1 MRRTIGG
8 NAQDRRRARRAASRR
23 QTNGL
28 SDQDVRDIQTM
39 IAAASGSTDLPLSD
53 QDTAWDSG
61 AAVKTLDP
69 ADFPK
74 AYFWKDPD
82 GDATTKAAFK
92 LPFASKASGK
102 LMAIWRGV
110 TAAAGAVQG
119 ARGGVSIPS
128 GDVGAV
134 KARIA
139 GYYADAAKKF
149 NDPSI
154 KPPWEGNESAGETAA
169 FLLAYAECAGTLSR
183 SPVETDIQ
191 FAWYSMYDE
200 GAPVEDRV
208 AVYFADE
215 ETFEAFE
222 ERLAYWE
229 AEFGDDP
236 DEGRYAAIATYI
248 DAVLADPH
256 MLGGPPSKGTK
267 KDKRLKGNNPG
278 GDTNNE
284 EGDQPED
291 DNMSVQPYD
300 ESVGVGLAALEA
312 VEELAASV
320 KCGCGHAYSEHSGAG
335 GTCGHE
341 DGRGTCRCGEFA
353 YPEADVAAL
362 AAAIVELRPDF
373 AGQEEAVGRVAER
386 MLLALE
392 AAAGDVAW
400 GPEDGFVDLLCD
412 LNEILEGQAGSKG
425 FHYDGDEIM
434 YGGGPRA
441 VDVSVKLDKTLI
453 CDGDDKYVAPITIDG
468 QGEPMLSDRSD
479 WIHVEKGFIET
490 PEDGDDSMQS
500 AATQMRFAL
509 RDIVMTATT
518 TADLAPEA
526 VEVIPEKSDE
536 ITPPTANANGEIPWT
551 ATFVPEGILTEDGR
565 AFAPGSIILP
575 PDEQARQLPLTLMG
589 LIETSAEGGHDRA
602 KVAGRID
609 NMWREDDTSKVK
621 ASGVFSNEE
630 WGAMI
635 ARMVESKEL
644 TGLSVD
650 IAPLEYEHV
659 NRSDWF
665 NEKGEWTAVQG
676 EDGEWAPANGAT
688 MQEPESLEEWLNADL
703 VLAITK
709 AVIGMATVCPF
720 PAFGAAEI
728 SLAASGLP
736 RTYTGP
742 LDLQFDCGC
751 TPVEVAY
758 VTVPAAVEGEVEVL
772 TAAAAGLA
780 PVAPP
785 AEWFADPEF
794 TEPTAMTITDEGHIF
809 GHAWQWNTCHLSF
822 DQCVTAP
829 KTETNYA
836 YYMLGEIAC
845 DDGERLAVGKIT
857 MDTGHAGTR
866 LSRVDATAHYDNTG
880 TVAAHVQFGEDEFG
894 GWFSGAIS
902 PELSEEKVR
911 LLRGATVSGD
921 WRGVDGNLELVG
933 LLACNVPGF
942 PVPRSLQASVVVVD
956 DEPVIQALVA
966 AGIVT
971 LGLEAD
977 IAAMVNEVTEPVEA

>member
-28 SDQDVRDIQTM
+28 SDQDVRDIQSM

-53 QDTAWDSG
+53 QDAAWDSG

-183 SPVETDIQ
+183 TEIEGADIQ
-191 FAWYSMYDE
+191 YASHTGFEDDGETPREGMASVYTTDE
-200 GAPVEDRV
+200 TAM
-208 AVYFADE
+208 E
-215 ETFEAFE
+215 EFEA
-222 ERLAYWE
+222 RLLFWADAFAE
-229 AEFGDDP
+229 ALP
-236 DEGRYAAIATYI
+236 YAAITHYI
-248 DAVLADPH
+248 DAVLSDPH
-256 MLGGPPSKGTK
+256 MLGGKPSKGTK
-267 KDKRLKGNNPG
+267 KDKRLKGNMPG
-278 GDTNNE
+278 GD
-284 EGDQPED
+284 EGHNDNDQDGTPED

-300 ESVGVGLAALEA
+300 EAVGVGLAALEA

-353 YPEADVAAL
+353 YPDADVQAL
-362 AAAIVELRPDF
+362 AAAIVAARPDL
-373 AGQEEAVGRVAER
+373 AGFEVEVARIAER
-386 MLLALE
+386 TLLALE

-400 GPEDGFVDLLCD
+400 GPEDGFIDLLCD
-412 LNEILEGQAGSKG
+412 VNRTLMGQNGSSYD
-425 FHYDGDEIM
+425 YDGPMESG
-434 YGGGPRA
+434 YGPRA
-441 VDVSVKLDKTLI
+441 VDAGVKLDKVLI
-453 CDGDDKYVAPITIDG
+453 CDGGAYFVAPITIDG
-468 QGEPMLSDRSD
+468 QGEPVLSDRAD
-479 WIHVEKGFIET
+479 WVPVEGGAYVEVAE
-490 PEDGDDSMQS
+490 PEEN
-500 AATQMRFAL
+500 AAKPMAMQMRFAL
-509 RDIVMTATT
+509 RDFAITAATT
-518 TADLAPEA
+518 AELAPEA

-551 ATFVPEGILTEDGR
+551 ATFVPEGVVTEDGR
-565 AFAPGSIILP
+565 AFAPGAIILP

-609 NMWREDDTSKVK
+609 SMWREDDTGKVK

-659 NRSDWF
+659 NRADWF

-728 SLAASGLP
+728 SLAASGMP

-758 VTVPAAVEGEVEVL
+758 GSEEQKDEGEAL

-780 PVAPP
+780 PVSPP
-785 AEWFADPEF
+785 AEWFSDPEF
-794 TEPTAMTITDEGHIF
+794 TEPTPMTVTDEGHIF

-829 KTETNYA
+829 KSETNYA

-942 PVPRSLQASVVVVD
+942 PVPRSLQASVVVVN

-977 IAAMVNEVTEPVEA
+977 IVAMVNEVVGSVEA